1 MKSSLKYW
9 EQLKKKY
16 FKKDSEEVME
26 WYKRYQVQTKI
37 LLSRFGKS
45 SWEINDFAHLLSNE
59 IVSESHFRELVR
71 YEMNESFTKIITDK
85 YNAINSKLA
94 DLEQV
99 KLDKRVLD
107 TEQILKLKAQLS
119 LLKELKMIQ

>member
-16 FKKDSEEVME
+16 FKKDSEDVME

-37 LLSRFGKS
+37 LLSRFGRS

-71 YEMNESFTKIITDK
+71 YEMNESFNKIITDK
-85 YNAINSKLA
+85 YNAINSNLA
-94 DLEQV
+94 DLERV
-99 KLDKRVLD
+99 KLGKTGLD
-107 TEQILKLKAQLS
+107 TEQILKLKAQLI

>member
-16 FKKDSEEVME
+16 FKKDSEDVME

-37 LLSRFGKS
+37 LLSRFGRS

-59 IVSESHFRELVR
+59 LVSEGHFRELVR
-71 YEMNESFTKIITDK
+71 YEMNESFNKIITDK
-85 YNAINSKLA
+85 YNAINSNLA
-94 DLEQV
+94 DLERV
-99 KLDKRVLD
+99 KLGKTGLD
-107 TEQILKLKAQLS
+107 TEQILKLKAQLI

>member
-16 FKKDSEEVME
+16 FKKDSEDVME

-37 LLSRFGKS
+37 LLSRFGRS

-85 YNAINSKLA
+85 YNAINSNLA
-94 DLEQV
+94 DLERV
-99 KLDKRVLD
+99 KLGKTGLD
-107 TEQILKLKAQLS
+107 TEQILKLKAQLI

>member
-16 FKKDSEEVME
+16 FKKDSEDVME

-37 LLSRFGKS
+37 LLSRFGRS

-71 YEMNESFTKIITDK
+71 YEMNESFNKIITDK
-85 YNAINSKLA
+85 YNAINSNLA
-94 DLEQV
+94 DLERV
-99 KLDKRVLD
+99 KLGKTGLD